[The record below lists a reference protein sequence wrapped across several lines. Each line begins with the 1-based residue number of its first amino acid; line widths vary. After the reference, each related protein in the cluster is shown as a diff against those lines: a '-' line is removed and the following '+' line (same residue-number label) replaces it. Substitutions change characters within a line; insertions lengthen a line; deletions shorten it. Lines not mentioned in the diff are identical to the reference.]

1 MIPPTE
7 ELHIRIFLLFEKVF
21 ILHSPIK
28 KLYVTY
34 ITCMIITYVRR
45 MNLILVFSERSLW
58 SFFPANFILSPLFVC
73 VFIFY
78 FFLRKTKIERKR
90 MSPTAT
96 RFAYSGG
103 KFPPIVDHYSPS
115 ITILGGNSLLLHVQY
130 KSRFLLPPYT
140 PPSSLSHTIKN
151 KRNKEVEKHYT
162 KTRPTQDLNK

>member
-1 MIPPTE
+1 MIITYFK
-7 ELHIRIFLLFEKVF
+7 IDSTNGRTIIFEFFYFLKKVF

-34 ITCMIITYVRR
+34 ITCMIITYTRR

-58 SFFPANFILSPLFVC
+58 SFFPANFILSPLFLCVC
-73 VFIFY
+73 LFFI
-78 FFLRKTKIERKR
+78 LRKTKIERKR

-96 RFAYSGG
+96 RFAYAGG
-103 KFPPIVDHYSPS
+103 KFPLIVDHYSPS

-140 PPSSLSHTIKN
+140 PPSSLSHTI
-151 KRNKEVEKHYT
+151 
-162 KTRPTQDLNK
+162 